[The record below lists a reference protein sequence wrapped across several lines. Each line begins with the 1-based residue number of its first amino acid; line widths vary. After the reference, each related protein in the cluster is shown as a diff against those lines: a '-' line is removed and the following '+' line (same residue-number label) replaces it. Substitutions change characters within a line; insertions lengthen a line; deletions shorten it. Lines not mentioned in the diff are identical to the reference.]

1 MPGQALGPR
10 WRGDDEQGGVPHAI
24 ARNLGQPK
32 HIVLARPMESHN
44 KGFHDIN
51 ECRRTGTR
59 MNFDDDPNL
68 RSIKHYY
75 AMEPDGP
82 NYRVRQKT
90 MAIAI

>member
-1 MPGQALGPR
+1 
-10 WRGDDEQGGVPHAI
+10 
-24 ARNLGQPK
+24 
-32 HIVLARPMESHN
+32 MESHN

-59 MNFDDDPNL
+59 MNFDDDPNW